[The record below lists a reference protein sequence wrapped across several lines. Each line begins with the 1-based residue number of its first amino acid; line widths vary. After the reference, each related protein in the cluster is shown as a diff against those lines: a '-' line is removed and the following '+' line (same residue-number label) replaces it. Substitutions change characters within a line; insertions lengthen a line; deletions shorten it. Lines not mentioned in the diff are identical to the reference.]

1 MANTVQPVSL
11 ADSVTS
17 ILTKRMAYKNTQS
30 LSHELFS
37 HYNIHIYLKEE
48 NSDAEVGE
56 YLCGLLHFLEVHNVE
71 DDDEKHH
78 HHHSGTGY
86 GS

>member
-17 ILTKRMAYKNTQS
+17 ILTKRMVYKNTQS
-30 LSHELFS
+30 LSYELFS
-37 HYNIHIYLKEE
+37 HCIHIYLKEE
-48 NSDAEVGE
+48 NGDAEVGE
-56 YLCGLLHFLEVHNVE
+56 YLCGLLHFLKVHDVE

>member
-17 ILTKRMAYKNTQS
+17 ILTKRIAYKNTQS

-56 YLCGLLHFLEVHNVE
+56 YLCGLLHFLEVHDVE